1 ISGRLVTDD
10 ATPQPIRRA
19 RVAAQGVDSEVNKWV
34 MTDAA
39 GRFAIT
45 DLPEGR
51 YTVSATKPG
60 FVRTVFGAKRFD
72 RPGTPVGLANGQRAE
87 ASMRML
93 RGAVISGTIRDE
105 NGQPAPGVNVRA
117 MQFRTQN
124 GERTL
129 VNAASSAG
137 IGGDTTDDRGAYR
150 IFGLSPGEFVISA
163 TPRDNTR
170 GNLQQMTDGQ
180 LRSAQLALKPNTA
193 PIGSTQTAP
202 AADRSEAPTV
212 GFTPMYYPAAVLPTD
227 ATVVSVGTGEE
238 RENVDVQLRLV

>member
-1 ISGRLVTDD
+1 CCSAPARRSHRTFRRRRCADSRGSMHRIRIHHNCLTVAAAMMLIAGAAAPRVTGQGFDFTPQRRDTSAAPTTGTAAISGRLVTDD

-72 RPGTPVGLANGQRAE
+72 RPGTPIGLANGQRAE

-93 RGAVISGTIRDE
+93 RGAVISGTVRDE
-105 NGQPAPGVNVRA
+105 NGQ
-117 MQFRTQN
+117 
-124 GERTL
+124 
-129 VNAASSAG
+129 
-137 IGGDTTDDRGAYR
+137 
-150 IFGLSPGEFVISA
+150 
-163 TPRDNTR
+163 
-170 GNLQQMTDGQ
+170 
-180 LRSAQLALKPNTA
+180 
-193 PIGSTQTAP
+193 
-202 AADRSEAPTV
+202 
-212 GFTPMYYPAAVLPTD
+212 
-227 ATVVSVGTGEE
+227 
-238 RENVDVQLRLV
+238 